1 MMRSRQS
8 HWKKNRGYPITI
20 YVLILILFHVP
31 LLARAEEPVQN
42 LEKNIFRAIGILNNP
57 SYREGGNREK
67 QFQELWTLLLQSFD
81 FHEFSKRALSS
92 HWKRFSEQEQ
102 KDFVDAFSKFL
113 GGFYLRR
120 VQDAYTKERVFYKK
134 QERVSDSKAVI
145 HLEVLRNE
153 IRVPVKVKM
162 TNRSGSWKVYDLVF
176 LGISGVSNYRAQFSV
191 LLKKQSPAQVIASI
205 REKME
210 RQRVK
215 KGKE

>member
-1 MMRSRQS
+1 MMRLLQSR
-8 HWKKNRGYPITI
+8 WKKSSGCLITI
-20 YVLILILFHVP
+20 YVLILILFHAP
-31 LLARAEEPVQN
+31 LPVHAGGPMKE
-42 LEKNIFRAIGILNNP
+42 LDENIFKAIGILNNP

-67 QFQELWTLLLQSFD
+67 QFQELWVLLLQSFD

-92 HWKRFSEQEQ
+92 HWKKFSAQEQ
-102 KDFVDAFSKFL
+102 KDFVAVFSKFI

-120 VQDAYTKERVFYKK
+120 VQDSYTKERVFYKN
-134 QERVSDSKAVI
+134 QERVSDSRAVI

-153 IRVPVKVKM
+153 LRVPVKVKM
-162 TNRSGSWKVYDLVF
+162 TNKSGSWKVYDLVF

-191 LLKKQSPAQVIASI
+191 LLKKQSPAQVIAGI

-215 KGKE
+215 KG